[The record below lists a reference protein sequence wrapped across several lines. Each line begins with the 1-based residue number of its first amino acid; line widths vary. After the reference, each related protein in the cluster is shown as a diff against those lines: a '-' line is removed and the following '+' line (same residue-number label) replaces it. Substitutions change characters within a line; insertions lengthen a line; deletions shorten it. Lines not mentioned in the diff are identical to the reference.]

1 MRDSYGKLMYV
12 LMDTES
18 YHIKSDLKISFVK
31 PILTV
36 SNFLDGRQ
44 LPVHDIL
51 SDPLWVTA
59 CRSISNENGM
69 KSKRELTSEI
79 QEKVMAEKMLLK
91 KYVSGMIS
99 IYLNHYHYYHHHMSS
114 SSSLIALSSYVI
126 IAFEYQTYLQHH
138 TSLHP
143 TFITDLYPPLSI
155 YQ

>member
-1 MRDSYGKLMYV
+1 MNPSKMRDSYGKLMYV

-44 LPVHDIL
+44 LPVNDIL

-69 KSKRELTSEI
+69 KSKRELTNEI

-99 IYLNHYHYYHHHMSS
+99 IFLNYYHHHYHMSS
-114 SSSLIALSSYVI
+114 SSSFIASLSYVI
-126 IAFEYQTYLQHH
+126 IIIFNSIIIICHH
-138 TSLHP
+138 HHL
-143 TFITDLYPPLSI
+143 
-155 YQ
+155 

>member
-1 MRDSYGKLMYV
+1 MNPSKMRDSYGKLMYV

-44 LPVHDIL
+44 LPVNDIL

-59 CRSISNENGM
+59 CRSISNDSGM
-69 KSKRELTSEI
+69 KSKRELTNEI

-99 IYLNHYHYYHHHMSS
+99 IFLNYYHHHYHMSS
-114 SSSLIALSSYVI
+114 SSSFIASLSYVI
-126 IAFEYQTYLQHH
+126 IIIFNSIIIICHH
-138 TSLHP
+138 HHL
-143 TFITDLYPPLSI
+143 
-155 YQ
+155 